1 MSEPDQITAAFDAY
15 VEFFRKGDGDPTP
28 FLNRFQGEDRREL
41 EILVDAFLETGPKAD
56 LDPDAPPDPEVEM
69 ITASVMERFDGATGA
84 LSELVR
90 GLRAK
95 LGLGQVE
102 VVREL
107 AIALKASPAEHEK
120 IDGYYHD
127 LEWGT
132 LPSSG
137 ISTKVFDS
145 LARILKTNSVVLQEA
160 ATELGPGRTSSAGT
174 AFARTVVEIEF
185 AQESPAMDVP
195 SGNFR
200 ASDPPDRIDQL
211 FTGG

>member
-1 MSEPDQITAAFDAY
+1 MSEPDKITAAFDAY
-15 VEFFRKGDGDPTP
+15 VEAFRKGDGDPTP
-28 FLNRFQGEDRREL
+28 FLKLFTGENRREL

-56 LDPDAPPDPEVEM
+56 FDPDAPLDPEVEM

-95 LGLGQVE
+95 LGLGQFE

-107 AIALKASPAEHEK
+107 AISLDASPAEQEK

-137 ISTKVFDS
+137 ISSKVFDA
-145 LARILKTNSVVLQEA
+145 LARILKTNPAALREA
-160 ATELGPGRTSSAGT
+160 AKGLGPGRAPSAGM
-174 AFARTVVEIEF
+174 AFARTVVEVDF

-200 ASDPPDRIDQL
+200 ASDPPDRIDEL